1 MRLHFKGDKCLN
13 FFLLH
18 NFNVIYCFKNTYC
31 TKEIILLNIN
41 IAYLQENGVNVIAW
55 PSQSSDLNPIE
66 NLWAFIK
73 RKLKGKELVKR
84 EDLLIITPVHDI

>member
-1 MRLHFKGDKCLN
+1 
-13 FFLLH
+13 
-18 NFNVIYCFKNTYC
+18 
-31 TKEIILLNIN
+31 
-41 IAYLQENGVNVIAW
+41 LQENGVNVIAW